1 MSWLRVQQTALLSVY
16 CRRHSRKKTEALGPY
31 RTGVS
36 QQSHPPRL
44 GALTCSTH
52 TTSWHITCQN
62 HMSVLM
68 ESSGWSAKHIVS
80 GIVITGQGWVQTMND
95 SCAPHS
101 SLTLIR
107 SDRGPW
113 KGPQTLCSGWELT
126 HQGSRNMVATL
137 NPIRT
142 HILMKTSR
150 LLGTQATIITA
161 GMKSWERQKRGFKVW
176 NISLIIKFQRSYRQS
191 DENSGLFPNSQK
203 NYLPHRNCYRGRN
216 LWKCWLN
223 FYFELKSYLNWPESY
238 WTMQQSRVWN
248 SLLS

>member
-1 MSWLRVQQTALLSVY
+1 MSWLRVQQTALPSVY

-52 TTSWHITCQN
+52 TTSWHITCQT

-126 HQGSRNMVATL
+126 HQGSRNTVATL

-161 GMKSWERQKRGFKVW
+161 GMKSCERQKRGFKVW
-176 NISLIIKFQRSYRQS
+176 NIIIILSSSFRGLTDNPMKTVDFFPILRRIICHTGTATEAETCGNVDWISIL
-191 DENSGLFPNSQK
+191 NSN
-203 NYLPHRNCYRGRN
+203 HI
-216 LWKCWLN
+216 
-223 FYFELKSYLNWPESY
+223 
-238 WTMQQSRVWN
+238 
-248 SLLS
+248 

>member
-68 ESSGWSAKHIVS
+68 ESSGWSTKHIVS

-101 SLTLIR
+101 ALTLIK

-176 NISLIIKFQRSYRQS
+176 NISLIIQLSEVLPTIRWKLWTFSQFSEELFATQELLQRQKPV
-191 DENSGLFPNSQK
+191 EMLTEFLFWTQIVSK
-203 NYLPHRNCYRGRN
+203 LARK
-216 LWKCWLN
+216 LLN
-223 FYFELKSYLNWPESY
+223 HAAEQGVK
-238 WTMQQSRVWN
+238 
-248 SLLS
+248 